1 MTIVISSVVP
11 MARLSPSD
19 FGQALDFLREA
30 EDVTGDD
37 PFPTRLLDRLRTLI
51 PSDAVSWH
59 EWSFAGG
66 REHVCFF
73 SAREPADT
81 AVVWEIYPRY
91 RHQDPLSGGCE
102 GADPPSP
109 MTVGRALKFSDF
121 LSTREF
127 RRLDLHADVCRP
139 LGIDYVMKLSL
150 PSRDGVAHAFVF
162 DRSSCDFTERD
173 RLMLDLLLPHFVALR
188 TAAHNRRVLAAL
200 GANEHSPRCVVVVRG
215 EGMIDFAG
223 SDARRL
229 LRRYFGSRGGGL
241 LPDELQ
247 SWLRRDCGR
256 LHTTDVFPT
265 PSRPLTFDVDGGRLV
280 VQRVGRML
288 LMHEEIANLTPRELQ
303 ILDLVAEGNSNT
315 EIAERLYISPGT
327 VRIHLQ
333 RVYKKLG
340 VRSRTAAL
348 ARVRK
353 NHSSH

>member
-1 MTIVISSVVP
+1 MS
-11 MARLSPSD
+11 RLSPSD

-37 PFPTRLLDRLRTLI
+37 PFPTRVLDRLRTLI

-66 REHVCFF
+66 HEHVCVF

-81 AVVWEIYPRY
+81 TTVWKTYPRY
-91 RHQDPLSGGCE
+91 RHQDPLPGGCE
-102 GADPPSP
+102 GAGPPAP

-121 LSTREF
+121 LSMREF
-127 RRLDLHADVCRP
+127 HRLDLHADVCRP
-139 LGIDYVMKLSL
+139 LGIDYVMKLFL
-150 PSRDGVAHAFVF
+150 PNRGGIAHGFVF
-162 DRSSCDFTERD
+162 DRSRRDFTERD
-173 RLMLDLLLPHFVALR
+173 RLMLNLLRPHFVALR
-188 TAAHNRRVLAAL
+188 TAAHDRRVLAAL
-200 GANEHSPRCVVVVRG
+200 QANEHPPRCVVVMRG
-215 EGMIDFAG
+215 EALIEFAG

-229 LRRYFGSRGGGL
+229 LRRYFGSGGEGV

-247 SWLRRDCGR
+247 SWLRNDSTR
-256 LHTTDVFPT
+256 LCATNAFPT
-265 PSRPLTFDVDGGRLV
+265 PSRPLTFEGDGGRLV
-280 VQRVGRML
+280 IERVGATL
-288 LMHEEIANLTPRELQ
+288 LMHEEVANLTPRERE
-303 ILDLVAEGNSNT
+303 ILDLVAAGGSNT

-333 RVYKKLG
+333 RVYRKLG

-353 NHSSH
+353 HVGE